1 MTDQTLIR
9 VVVVECSHEA
19 AEICADTLMQL
30 GAFAIEERNF
40 GDRVELRCVSETP
53 VDSLLSVLAPF
64 DETLTVDIEYADES
78 ILSSW
83 KDYASP
89 VIVNASLAIVPAWL
103 PEAHFPGQVI
113 RIDTVDAFGIGDHPT
128 TRMCAN
134 WLSELK
140 FTGLNVLDAGCG
152 TGVLAILAKMSG
164 ASRVSAVDIA
174 ESALKTTRS
183 NAAENG
189 VTIDLVGTWSDLN
202 PDDRYDVVVA
212 NILAPVLLDIAPWVI
227 QHLSPNG
234 IVILSGI
241 RDTQIER
248 IRSAYNSLTE
258 ISLASDDGWVLMV
271 LGRRED

>member
-1 MTDQTLIR
+1 M
-9 VVVVECSHEA
+9 
-19 AEICADTLMQL
+19 
-30 GAFAIEERNF
+30 
-40 GDRVELRCVSETP
+40 CV
-53 VDSLLSVLAPF
+53 
-64 DETLTVDIEYADES
+64 
-78 ILSSW
+78 
-83 KDYASP
+83 
-89 VIVNASLAIVPAWL
+89 
-103 PEAHFPGQVI
+103 
-113 RIDTVDAFGIGDHPT
+113 
-128 TRMCAN
+128 N

-152 TGVLAILAKMSG
+152 TGLLAILAKMSG

-183 NAAENG
+183 NAADNG

-212 NILAPVLLDIAPWVI
+212 NILAPVLLDVAPWVI

-248 IRSAYNSLTE
+248 IRSAYKSLTE
-258 ISLASDDGWVLMV
+258 ISLASDDGWVMMV

>member
-1 MTDQTLIR
+1 
-9 VVVVECSHEA
+9 
-19 AEICADTLMQL
+19 
-30 GAFAIEERNF
+30 
-40 GDRVELRCVSETP
+40 
-53 VDSLLSVLAPF
+53 
-64 DETLTVDIEYADES
+64 
-78 ILSSW
+78 
-83 KDYASP
+83 
-89 VIVNASLAIVPAWL
+89 
-103 PEAHFPGQVI
+103 
-113 RIDTVDAFGIGDHPT
+113 
-128 TRMCAN
+128 
-134 WLSELK
+134 
-140 FTGLNVLDAGCG
+140 VLDAGCG
-152 TGVLAILAKMSG
+152 TGLLAVLAKMSG

-212 NILAPVLLDIAPWVI
+212 NILAPVLLDVAPWVI

-248 IRSAYNSLTE
+248 IRSAYKSLTE
-258 ISLASDDGWVLMV
+258 ISLASDDGWVMMV

>member
-1 MTDQTLIR
+1 VTDQTLIR

-19 AEICADTLMQL
+19 SEICADALMLL

-53 VDSLLSVLAPF
+53 IDSLLSVLAPF

-89 VIVNASLAIVPAWL
+89 VVVNASLAIVPAWL
-103 PEAHFPGQVI
+103 PETHFNGRVI

-128 TRMCAN
+128 TRMCVN

-140 FTGLNVLDAGCG
+140 FTGLNVLG
-152 TGVLAILAKMSG
+152 TGLLAILAKMSG

-212 NILAPVLLDIAPWVI
+212 NILAPVLLDVAPWVI

-248 IRSAYNSLTE
+248 IRSAYKSLTE
-258 ISLASDDGWVLMV
+258 ISLASDDGWVMMV

>member
-1 MTDQTLIR
+1 
-9 VVVVECSHEA
+9 
-19 AEICADTLMQL
+19 
-30 GAFAIEERNF
+30 
-40 GDRVELRCVSETP
+40 
-53 VDSLLSVLAPF
+53 
-64 DETLTVDIEYADES
+64 
-78 ILSSW
+78 
-83 KDYASP
+83 
-89 VIVNASLAIVPAWL
+89 
-103 PEAHFPGQVI
+103 
-113 RIDTVDAFGIGDHPT
+113 
-128 TRMCAN
+128 MCAN

-164 ASRVSAVDIA
+164 ASRVSAVDNA

-183 NAAENG
+183 NAAENS

>member
-1 MTDQTLIR
+1 M
-9 VVVVECSHEA
+9 
-19 AEICADTLMQL
+19 
-30 GAFAIEERNF
+30 
-40 GDRVELRCVSETP
+40 CV
-53 VDSLLSVLAPF
+53 
-64 DETLTVDIEYADES
+64 
-78 ILSSW
+78 
-83 KDYASP
+83 
-89 VIVNASLAIVPAWL
+89 
-103 PEAHFPGQVI
+103 
-113 RIDTVDAFGIGDHPT
+113 
-128 TRMCAN
+128 N

-152 TGVLAILAKMSG
+152 TGLLAILAKMSG

-212 NILAPVLLDIAPWVI
+212 NILAPVLLDVAPWVI

-248 IRSAYNSLTE
+248 IRSAYKSLTE
-258 ISLASDDGWVLMV
+258 ISLASDDGWVMMV